1 MANLSSQQ
9 NSDDNRKA
17 KPITFEL
24 GAPIHISWTA
34 PQNHTRRDWIGI
46 YKVTSNLSKEV
57 TNVSSRGRFVY
68 VSPEEGEESNPHSE
82 NDNDNKLVDSGEAWF
97 KGDLLPWEVGTYEFR
112 YHHDD
117 RYDVMTISQPFEIA
131 AIAQKSDDLHVI
143 EQSVLTLV
151 QRVLESDSTHTTNND
166 YSDSKIPNTTSDD
179 YILMKEVHA
188 KHIVYGIKMM
198 FGVDFA
204 WEVVSV
210 DGNVGRL
217 AQR

>member
-1 MANLSSQQ
+1 MTNLSSQQ

-17 KPITFEL
+17 EPITFEL
-24 GAPIHISWTA
+24 GVPIHISWTA
-34 PQNHTRRDWIGI
+34 SQNHTRRDWIGI
-46 YKVTSNLSKEV
+46 YKVTSNSSKLV

-68 VSPEEGEESNPHSE
+68 VSPEEGEV
-82 NDNDNKLVDSGEAWF
+82 VDSGEVWF
-97 KGDLLPWEVGTYEFR
+97 KGDLLPWETGTYEFR

-117 RYDVMTISQPFEIA
+117 GYEVMTISQPFEIA
-131 AIAQKSDDLHVI
+131 DDLHVI

-151 QRVLESDSTHTTNND
+151 QRVLDSDSTHTTNND
-166 YSDSKIPNTTSDD
+166 YSDSKISKIPNTTSDD
-179 YILMKEVHA
+179 YILMKEIHA

-198 FGVDFA
+198 FGIDFA

-217 AQR
+217 AQRVCILFIHFYC